1 VHEFHSKRQ
10 FRSGIISLL
19 RRTDATEKIHV
30 DTVDLVQVYYGYHYY
45 LLAFSSRDR
54 EGGRSCAN
62 VRC

>member
-1 VHEFHSKRQ
+1 
-10 FRSGIISLL
+10 LL